1 MFSRKRDVAD
11 DRPSSS
17 TDASS
22 DAVRSAAGIEDGG
35 RTGSGKGRPT
45 PRRNVAQAANK
56 RPLVPN
62 DRAAARQTAKAK
74 LREQRNREYQAM
86 LTGDETHMPA
96 KDRGPVKRYVRD
108 YVDARWNL
116 GEFFLPVA
124 FVFIFINLFATQIP
138 DLAILVL
145 LALYLVVL
153 VTIADAFIM
162 WRGLKKRLT
171 AKFGEIPR
179 GTAMYAVMRAFQIR
193 RSRLPRPMSKKH
205 GNYPS

>member
-1 MFSRKRDVAD
+1 
-11 DRPSSS
+11 
-17 TDASS
+17 
-22 DAVRSAAGIEDGG
+22 
-35 RTGSGKGRPT
+35 
-45 PRRNVAQAANK
+45 
-56 RPLVPN
+56 
-62 DRAAARQTAKAK
+62 
-74 LREQRNREYQAM
+74 M
-86 LTGDETHMPA
+86 LSGDETHMPA

-108 YVDARWNL
+108 FVDARWNL

-124 FVFIFINLFATQIP
+124 FVFIFVNLFATQIP

-171 AKFGEIPR
+171 VKFGEIPR